1 LKTNSTIPNDIDPEL
16 IEVFEPP
23 VEDLVNEFKYR
34 VKPTTDH
41 KRMLE
46 LFTIYYEN
54 NEKFM
59 TKKVRIAG
67 VRARKALTELRT
79 LCRTRRIEIQ
89 KELNSWQKG
98 EFL

>member
-1 LKTNSTIPNDIDPEL
+1 MPKEIVSDIDPDL

-23 VEDLVNEFKYR
+23 VEDLVTEFKYR
-34 VKPTTDH
+34 VKPTDVH
-41 KRMLE
+41 KRILE
-46 LFTIYYEN
+46 LATLYYEN

-59 TKKVRIAG
+59 IKKTKAAG
-67 VRARKALTELRT
+67 VRARAALHELRT

-89 KELNSWQKG
+89 KEVNSWEKG

>member
-1 LKTNSTIPNDIDPEL
+1 MENKQVISDIDPDL

-34 VKPTTDH
+34 VKPTADH
-41 KRMLE
+41 KRILE
-46 LFTIYYEN
+46 LATIYYEN

-59 TKKVRIAG
+59 TKKVRAAG

-89 KELNSWQKG
+89 KELNSWEKG